1 MRTHFGG
8 AICLLILSSSFT
20 YAAPRAPQGWSV
32 PLDNLGINGTVSRLD
47 EPHNW
52 QVRQISSFDRSGGN
66 NDNRFGEQVWSG
78 GVVLADLEG
87 PGVVTRIWTRN
98 PHGTLFI
105 FVDDIEHPI
114 ITTPFEGLFSGHVE
128 FDSPAFN
135 LFSPPFT
142 NQGSGGYYS
151 YVPIPYESRC
161 RIMATGVDDSLGYQ
175 VTYIDLPAGSP
186 IQSFDLTL
194 SKDDQRFFKR
204 WRDDWESTSYRWSD
218 RKTEKVWRSR
228 HNYYPGGDYPLVPLE
243 GSGVITEI
251 EINLESYDQVALDG
265 VWIAIFFD
273 GQEDP
278 GVLAPIGD
286 FFAASSKDVEDYD
299 SAALGRIE
307 GRMWCRY
314 PMPYRESANIRIINE
329 SGEIADIEYFVTWR
343 EGEVEHDNY
352 FFARYNSG
360 VTVEGEPY
368 GVVSID
374 GEGHFVGSSISASNA
389 ESLIIL
395 EGDDSYSI
403 DGRPGSDFHGT
414 GTDDYFN
421 AGWYFAEGAS
431 SNPTSGVTLKEARKP
446 NGFSAFRSHFTE
458 PVTFSDSFVFNL
470 EHGPNNDRPG
480 VNYTSVSYW
489 YQNDK
494 APGLKA
500 IPEIAGVELTH
511 KSSD

>member
-1 MRTHFGG
+1 
-8 AICLLILSSSFT
+8 
-20 YAAPRAPQGWSV
+20 
-32 PLDNLGINGTVSRLD
+32 
-47 EPHNW
+47 
-52 QVRQISSFDRSGGN
+52 
-66 NDNRFGEQVWSG
+66 
-78 GVVLADLEG
+78 
-87 PGVVTRIWTRN
+87 
-98 PHGTLFI
+98 
-105 FVDDIEHPI
+105 
-114 ITTPFEGLFSGHVE
+114 
-128 FDSPAFN
+128 
-135 LFSPPFT
+135 
-142 NQGSGGYYS
+142 
-151 YVPIPYESRC
+151 
-161 RIMATGVDDSLGYQ
+161 
-175 VTYIDLPAGSP
+175 
-186 IQSFDLTL
+186 
-194 SKDDQRFFKR
+194 
-204 WRDDWESTSYRWSD
+204 
-218 RKTEKVWRSR
+218 
-228 HNYYPGGDYPLVPLE
+228 
-243 GSGVITEI
+243 
-251 EINLESYDQVALDG
+251 
-265 VWIAIFFD
+265 
-273 GQEDP
+273 
-278 GVLAPIGD
+278 
-286 FFAASSKDVEDYD
+286 
-299 SAALGRIE
+299 
-307 GRMWCRY
+307 
-314 PMPYRESANIRIINE
+314 
-329 SGEIADIEYFVTWR
+329 GEIADIEYFVTWR

-511 KSSD
+511 KSTD